1 MKFESEE
8 QSLKDIARQNNISPQ
23 QVYFAMKPVNPAGNS
38 KSLPDNPPA
47 GFGNR
52 NLADICQEYRLDIK
66 AVVRGLTEK
75 NLMADAEMTVKGIA
89 EVHNV
94 GPMDVFEAIKEIA
107 TLSRAPSTT
116 GGQSAGSATPMG
128 LGKMTLAQ
136 VFEKHNL
143 DQSSA
148 TQKLAENGITADVDD
163 KMKKVAEKHQKT
175 PLDLFEMMK

>member
-1 MKFESEE
+1 M
-8 QSLKDIARQNNISPQ
+8 
-23 QVYFAMKPVNPAGNS
+23 
-38 KSLPDNPPA
+38 
-47 GFGNR
+47 
-52 NLADICQEYRLDIK
+52 DIK
-66 AVVRGLTEK
+66 AVVRGLNEK
-75 NLMADAEMTVKGIA
+75 NLKAGAEMTVKGIA
-89 EVHNV
+89 EAHNV
-94 GPMDVFEAIKEIA
+94 GPMDVFETIKEIV
-107 TLSRAPSTT
+107 TLSQAPSTT
-116 GGQSAGSATPMG
+116 NGQSAGSAIPMG